1 MEKKSPVKIQNYD
14 YNEKFSNVV
23 IQNKSSIST
32 LSEKLPFALNDSIDS
47 EVLTIDSLYT
57 TVPQQLVTVRATV
70 NDISGVKTIKLENKT
85 LKKSSATLVDPT
97 GSISA
102 VFWEEWA
109 SCVQAKKTYL
119 FKNLRVKCNNYAK
132 ELYVNTAKEGFM
144 VEMTEDFE
152 EDLAEPEPTVL
163 EMTTKEIDITIIG
176 IRSISTYYICG
187 SCGKKAVQ
195 VGSLLKCETCK
206 MKQRIMA
213 TSKQWC
219 ARLFVENSNTSEH
232 LNIMVFHQHL
242 RKMFQCNGK
251 EFEWNENLDED
262 KITCVLLEGGKINVT
277 YDITDN
283 KLVDVNF

>member
-14 YNEKFSNVV
+14 YNEKFSNIV

-109 SCVQAKKTYL
+109 SCV
-119 FKNLRVKCNNYAK
+119 
-132 ELYVNTAKEGFM
+132 
-144 VEMTEDFE
+144 
-152 EDLAEPEPTVL
+152 
-163 EMTTKEIDITIIG
+163 
-176 IRSISTYYICG
+176 
-187 SCGKKAVQ
+187 
-195 VGSLLKCETCK
+195 
-206 MKQRIMA
+206 
-213 TSKQWC
+213 
-219 ARLFVENSNTSEH
+219 
-232 LNIMVFHQHL
+232 
-242 RKMFQCNGK
+242 
-251 EFEWNENLDED
+251 
-262 KITCVLLEGGKINVT
+262 
-277 YDITDN
+277 
-283 KLVDVNF
+283 